1 MQFPDSLVLVRGG
14 GDLASGVVYRLHRA
28 GFPVVVTELEHPL
41 AVRRAVAF
49 GEAVYAGQV
58 TVEGIVGRRVPDAAA
73 ARDALQ
79 GGEVAVLVDPDG
91 ESLKT
96 LKPVIVVDARLA
108 KVNLGT
114 TMQDASL
121 VIGLGPGFAAGS
133 DCHAVVETNRGHTL
147 GRVLWQGSAA
157 PDTRMPEGV
166 AGRAGERVLR
176 APVAGHVVGRK
187 EIGDRIA
194 EGEVVA
200 EVVADGEESGVPLT
214 APFDGVLRGLIHPAT
229 PVTAGVKVGDL
240 DPRGEREYCFSIS
253 DKALAVG
260 GGVLEAVL
268 VWLGQSAEG
277 R

>member
-1 MQFPDSLVLVRGG
+1 MQFSSSLVLVRGG

-28 GFPVVVTELEHPL
+28 GFPGVVTELPHPL

-73 ARDALQ
+73 ARDALH
-79 GGEVAVLVDPDG
+79 GGEVAVLVDREG
-91 ESLKT
+91 QSLKT
-96 LKPVIVVDARLA
+96 LKPEIVVDARLA

-114 TMQDASL
+114 TMQDAPL
-121 VIGLGPGFAAGS
+121 VIGLGPGFTAGM
-133 DCHAVVETNRGHTL
+133 DCHAVVETKRGHTL
-147 GRVLWQGSAA
+147 GRVFWQGSAA

-176 APVAGHVVGRK
+176 APVGGRVVGRK
-187 EIGDRIA
+187 QIGDQIA
-194 EGEVVA
+194 EGEIIA
-200 EVVADGEESGVPLT
+200 EIVADGEGTGALLT
-214 APFDGVLRGLIHPAT
+214 APFNGVLRGLIHPAT
-229 PVTAGVKVGDL
+229 PVTAGMKVGDL

-268 VWLGQSAEG
+268 VWLGRVRGEG
-277 R
+277 